1 MKYVDG
7 FVIVVPEENLPAYR
21 TMAKNGAKIWMKHG
35 ALEYFEC
42 VGDDLSPVMGG
53 MPIATFPKMT
63 RAKAGE
69 TIVFSFIIFKS
80 KAHRDAVN
88 AKVMADPA
96 MNDPAWKDK
105 PMPFDMKRMAYGGFS
120 VLVEAQKES

>member
-7 FVIVVPEENLPAYR
+7 FVIVVTEENVPAYR
-21 TMAKNGAKIWMKHG
+21 KMAETGARIWMKHG

-42 VGDDLSPVMGG
+42 VGDDLIPHMGETPG
-53 MPIATFPKMT
+53 ISFPKMAK
-63 RAKAGE
+63 AKAGE
-69 TIVFSFIIFKS
+69 TVIFSFIVYKS

-96 MNDPAWKDK
+96 MQDPAWKDM

-120 VLVEAQKES
+120 VLVEGKKEG